1 MWNPALQPLKTSP
14 LRHVHQ
20 ICQVVDLPERAPP
33 IKSHDHLFTWSC
45 EIMWETWNIVFPLP
59 ECLWAPN
66 LVGWWLTL
74 RSSYPWNYLG
84 LWFRSLARSREK
96 LKPIYLYYL
105 NTYDHQTCQGGDL
118 PWETPTHKVTYGP
131 VITWSCKIMWQTK
144 TIRYRY
150 HDTYA
155 HQVWQGGELPWKA
168 FIQKVTWPFDH
179 VVLRDHVTN

>member
-1 MWNPALQPLKTSP
+1 
-14 LRHVHQ
+14 
-20 ICQVVDLPERAPP
+20 
-33 IKSHDHLFTWSC
+33 
-45 EIMWETWNIVFPLP
+45 MWETWNIVFPLP

-118 PWETPTHKVTYGP
+118 PWETPTHKSHMALWSLDLARLCDKLKPLDTATTIPMPTRFGRVVNYHERLSFRKSHDP
-131 VITWSCKIMWQTK
+131 LITWFCEIMWQTK
-144 TIRYRY
+144 PIISPLTQCLS
-150 HDTYA
+150 T
-155 HQVWQGGELPWKA
+155 P
-168 FIQKVTWPFDH
+168 TW
-179 VVLRDHVTN
+179 